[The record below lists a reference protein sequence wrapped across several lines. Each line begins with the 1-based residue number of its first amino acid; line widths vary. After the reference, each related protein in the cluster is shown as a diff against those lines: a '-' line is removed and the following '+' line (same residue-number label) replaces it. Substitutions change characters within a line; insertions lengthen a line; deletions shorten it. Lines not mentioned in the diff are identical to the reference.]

1 MATLPYIT
9 SPGNI
14 DKALNGIKKAGVPE
28 RVTLDFVKTIL
39 KIPGGSGDQINSF
52 LKKISLV
59 NSDGTPNETYR
70 KFRNPTSSG
79 KAIAQCIKDAYAPLY
94 VRNEYMHELNDEEL
108 IGLVVEETGHAHDS
122 NPVKLIVSCIQHLK
136 SFSDFSDEENNHIAK
151 IDNNPPNMED
161 DKSNHN
167 AKNSQPSP
175 SIGLNL
181 GYTINLNL
189 PATSDPAVF
198 DAIFKS
204 LKENLLSA
212 EDA

>member
-136 SFSDFSDEENNHIAK
+136 VSLILVMKKTITSRKLTTIPQTWRMIKVITTQK
-151 IDNNPPNMED
+151 IRNR
-161 DKSNHN
+161 
-167 AKNSQPSP
+167 
-175 SIGLNL
+175 
-181 GYTINLNL
+181 
-189 PATSDPAVF
+189 
-198 DAIFKS
+198 
-204 LKENLLSA
+204 LLLLA
-212 EDA
+212 